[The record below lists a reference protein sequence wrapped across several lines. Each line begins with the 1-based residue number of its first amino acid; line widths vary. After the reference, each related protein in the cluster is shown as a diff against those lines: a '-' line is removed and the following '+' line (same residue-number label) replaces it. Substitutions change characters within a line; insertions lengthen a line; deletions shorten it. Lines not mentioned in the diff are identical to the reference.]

1 MYISIILLIIMKEKQ
16 KKITVP
22 DVDIAPELWKAMV
35 FVL

>member
-1 MYISIILLIIMKEKQ
+1 MHISIILLIIMKKQ

-22 DVDIAPELWKAMV
+22 DVDIAPKLWNAMI

>member
-1 MYISIILLIIMKEKQ
+1 MYISIILLIIMKKK

-22 DVDIAPELWKAMV
+22 DVDIASKLWKAMV